1 MELSDAANM
10 IFKEAQRLET
20 TMKSP
25 DDINEEQVK
34 MPTQTLK

>member
-25 DDINEEQVK
+25 EPIKNEEIIK
-34 MPTQTLK
+34 NTQEVV

>member
-25 DDINEEQVK
+25 DHINEE
-34 MPTQTLK
+34 